1 MTDKRPLFIKSSII
15 SFLTTIILIAFDQFT
30 KHLAVL
36 HLKDQSPIVLIKD
49 VFQFQYLE
57 NNGAAF
63 GMLEGKKVFFIAITI
78 VFLVAACFIFYKIP
92 LEKKFIPLRIVI
104 VFLSSGAIGNMID
117 RMMHRYVIDFFYFD
131 LINFPIFNIADIYV
145 TLSAITLFILFL
157 FYYKED
163 DLNQIFPSKKGKE
176 KS

>member
-1 MTDKRPLFIKSSII
+1 MKENKPLFIRNSIVA
-15 SFLTTIILIAFDQFT
+15 FLATIILIALDQFT
-30 KHLAVL
+30 KYLAVL
-36 HLKDQSPIVLIKD
+36 NLKDQSSFVLIKK
-49 VFQFQYLE
+49 VFELQYLE

-63 GMLEGKKVFFIAITI
+63 GMLEGKKYFFLAVTI
-78 VFLVAACFIFYKIP
+78 IFLIAACFIFYKIP

-117 RMMHRYVIDFFYFD
+117 RLLHRYVIDFFYFEI
-131 LINFPIFNIADIYV
+131 INFPIFNVADIYV
-145 TLSAITLFILFL
+145 TLSAITLFVLLL

-163 DLNQIFPSKKGKE
+163 DLNQIFPSKKVRE